1 MLLKHTILATRQALT
16 NFQFYLK
23 NSSSKT
29 CNNSKN
35 NRKKK
40 KTKPSKEHDTER
52 KRWRWRETN
61 LGFLQRSLKLLIA
74 GKHDPPHGITVGLV
88 GLPLGGLPWGPQP
101 RALPPVFCLQTD
113 TARVSDCS
121 PINKKLPC
129 AASGLTAPVWIH
141 EQTKSKRSVFFQKLF
156 GKNYRPFVG
165 NKSIPG
171 IKPQGSAVEEHTE
184 EWAAK
189 GGQPRGSTS
198 SHGLKASKGKHW
210 RKLCSWGAVC
220 SLPALA

>member
-1 MLLKHTILATRQALT
+1 MAPLVGSPSYQTCSGPTDTAATPSDISKQQNMMGIFQSTMLLKHTILATRQALT

-35 NRKKK
+35 NRKK

-74 GKHDPPHGITVGLV
+74 GKHDPPHSITVGLV

-101 RALPPVFCLQTD
+101 RALPPVFCLRTD
-113 TARVSDCS
+113 TACLSDFS
-121 PINKKLPC
+121 PINKKLQDC
-129 AASGLTAPVWIH
+129 
-141 EQTKSKRSVFFQKLF
+141 
-156 GKNYRPFVG
+156 
-165 NKSIPG
+165 
-171 IKPQGSAVEEHTE
+171 
-184 EWAAK
+184 
-189 GGQPRGSTS
+189 
-198 SHGLKASKGKHW
+198 
-210 RKLCSWGAVC
+210 
-220 SLPALA
+220 